1 MLWPVVFAAALA
13 AVLGIYAI
21 VLYNRLVR
29 LRNTGDAA
37 WADIDVH
44 LKKRRDLVPNLVE
57 TVKGYA
63 GHERALLEKV
73 TAARAQALQATGPA
87 ETARAEGGLA
97 RTLKSLFAVAE
108 SYPDLKANRNFLE
121 LQQQLREIEDG
132 IEAARRYYN
141 AVVRDLNT
149 AIEQFP
155 ANLLAGR
162 LGFGRREFFELE
174 APAEERKPVAVAF

>member
-1 MLWPVVFAAALA
+1 MLSLILVGAVLA
-13 AVLGIYAI
+13 AVVLYAI
-21 VLYNRLVR
+21 TLYNRLVR

-63 GHERALLEKV
+63 AHERALLEKL
-73 TAARAQALQATGPA
+73 TAARARAAQAAGPA
-87 ETARAEGGLA
+87 EAGPAESELT
-97 RTLKSLFAVAE
+97 RSLKSLFAVAE
-108 SYPDLKANRNFLE
+108 SYPELKANRNFLE
-121 LQQQLREIEDG
+121 LQKQLQGIEDG

-155 ANLLAGR
+155 ANLLAKR
-162 LGFGRREFFELE
+162 LGFTRREFFELE
-174 APAEERKPVAVAF
+174 APAEERKPVAVEF

>member
-1 MLWPVVFAAALA
+1 MSWFAAVMAASA
-13 AVLGIYAI
+13 AVLVLYAI

-63 GHERALLEKV
+63 GHERALLEKL
-73 TAARAQALQATGPA
+73 TAARALAAQAAGPVEA
-87 ETARAEGGLA
+87 GRAEGELA
-97 RTLKSLFAVAE
+97 RTLKSFFAVAE

-121 LQQQLREIEDG
+121 LQQQLQGIEDG

-155 ANLLAGR
+155 ANLLAAR

-174 APAEERKPVAVAF
+174 APAEERKPVAVRF